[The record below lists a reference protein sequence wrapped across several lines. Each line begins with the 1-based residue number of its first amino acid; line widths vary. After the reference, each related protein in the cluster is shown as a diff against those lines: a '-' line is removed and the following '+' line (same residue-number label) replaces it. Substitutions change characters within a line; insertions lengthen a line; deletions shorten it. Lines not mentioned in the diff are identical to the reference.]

1 MLNLQ
6 VRDVMTSRVF
16 TVEGNESIAAVQ
28 DLMRKRQ
35 IRHVPVVDAG
45 GAVIGV
51 VSQQDVLQRGLF
63 EDAGNVTD
71 IMAWTIE
78 TIDAD
83 APLSAAAQIMRE
95 HRYGCLPVVKN
106 GVIAGILT
114 EADFVKAAAPR
125 KRAPRR

>member
-1 MLNLQ
+1 MLNLH

-16 TVEGNESIAAVQ
+16 TVSRNESIAAVQ
-28 DLMRKRQ
+28 DLMRKRH
-35 IRHVPVVDAG
+35 IRHVPVVSAA

-51 VSQQDVLQRGLF
+51 VSQQDVLQRGFF

-83 APLSAAAQIMRE
+83 APLSTAAEIMRE

-106 GVIAGILT
+106 GAIAGILT

-125 KRAPRR
+125 KKAPRR